1 MSPRFL
7 KAMTLFIVLALPAAQ
22 SLAQRGAPR
31 PWEKKQ
37 KQTQKTPEK
46 KPDTKKDAAKPTS
59 SKPAA
64 KKPAAKSEPAKAAAA
79 PAAAAAVAANDD
91 EAPSDDA
98 PNRGGPIAIP
108 DDDPTLSPAEFQAQ
122 IRACQATK
130 PQRKAKGALTEGA
143 FRQIERAQLLYADN
157 KTAEAE
163 AKLREFLE
171 RSKGGYEKAVALQ
184 TLGFII
190 AGEPKKIGAAI
201 KLFREALALGAL
213 PQSAHE
219 QMMFNVAQLYL
230 VSDQDGES
238 RKWLNDYLAETC
250 NPLPDAHVMLASLHA
265 EKKEYRKAL
274 EQVNLAIA
282 KAKTPREPW
291 LQLKLA
297 IHYEF
302 KEFPRCAQTLLQL
315 VSVAPNKE
323 DYWKQLSSILFEL
336 RHDSEALAVLALA
349 DRKGYI
355 NKDSEF
361 RNLANMYFYMQ
372 IPNKAGQVVQRGLDE
387 KILEPDEKN
396 LELLANAWLMAREN
410 DKAEA
415 ALKRAATVS
424 SKGEIWQRLGYLY
437 VEKEDWKSALDV
449 LTQAQK
455 KGVDDKQKGQLA
467 LLVGIAA
474 VETKD
479 LDRAEKSFRDAL
491 DDKDTRKAAT
501 EWLNQLGGMRAAIQA
516 EQDAIL
522 AKAEADAEKAAEE
535 AEKTKTN

>member
-1 MSPRFL
+1 MSRGFL
-7 KAMTLFIVLALPAAQ
+7 KALALLVVLALPLSQA
-22 SLAQRGAPR
+22 LAQRGAPK

-37 KQTQKTPEK
+37 KQQQTQKPAAKKSEAK
-46 KPDTKKDAAKPTS
+46 KPAPA
-59 SKPAA
+59 KPAA
-64 KKPAAKSEPAKAAAA
+64 KKPAASTAAA
-79 PAAAAAVAANDD
+79 PAAAATAAAANNEESVADSSD
-91 EAPSDDA
+91 SDAPS
-98 PNRGGPIAIP
+98 RGGVVAIP
-108 DDDPTLSPAEFQAQ
+108 EDDPVLSPAEFQAQ
-122 IRACQATK
+122 IRECQARK

-163 AKLREFLE
+163 AKLREFIG

-190 AGEPKKIGAAI
+190 AGDSKKISAAI
-201 KLFREALALGAL
+201 KLFKEALALDAL

-219 QMMFNVAQLYL
+219 QMVFNIAQLYL

-238 RKWLNDYLAETC
+238 RKWLNEYLDQTC

-315 VSVAPNKE
+315 VSVAPQKA
-323 DYWKQLSSILFEL
+323 DYWKQLSSMLFEL
-336 RHDSEALAVLALA
+336 RHDANALAVLALA
-349 DRKGYI
+349 DRKGHLT
-355 NKDSEF
+355 KDSEF
-361 RNLANMYFYMQ
+361 RNLANLYFYMQ
-372 IPNKAGQVVQRGLDE
+372 VPYKAGQVVQRGLDE
-387 KILEPDEKN
+387 KIMEPDEKT

-415 ALKRAATVS
+415 VLKKAATVS
-424 SKGEIWQRLGYLY
+424 SKGEIFQRLGYLY
-437 VEKEDWKSALDV
+437 VEKEDWKSALDA
-449 LTQAQK
+449 LTKAQQ
-455 KGVDDKQKGQLA
+455 KGVDKKQEGQLS
-467 LLVGIAA
+467 LLVGIAS
-474 VETKD
+474 VETGD
-479 LDRAEKSFRDAL
+479 LERAEKAFRGAL
-491 DDKDTRKAAT
+491 DDEDTRKSAT
-501 EWLNQLGGMRAAIQA
+501 EWLNQLGGIRAAKQA
-516 EQDAIL
+516 EMDAKL
-522 AKAEADAEKAAEE
+522 AAAEAEAEKAAEAE
-535 AEKTKTN
+535 AEKSRLN